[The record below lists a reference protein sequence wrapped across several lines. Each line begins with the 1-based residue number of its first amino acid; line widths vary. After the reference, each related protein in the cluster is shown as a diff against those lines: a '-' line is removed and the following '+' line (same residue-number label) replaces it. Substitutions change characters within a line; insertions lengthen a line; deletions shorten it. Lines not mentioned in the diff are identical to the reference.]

1 MKLNFPKTLDFSVK
15 VCYNINVRKGRE
27 KPKAAAIVTTVALPS
42 GQEKNSKK
50 FEKPLDKLQK
60 ICYNIITKRKGI
72 DEQ

>member
-1 MKLNFPKTLDFSVK
+1 MTFLPKYDII
-15 VCYNINVRKGRE
+15 INVRKGRE
-27 KPKAAAIVTTVALPS
+27 KAKAVAIVTTVALPS

-50 FEKPLDKLQK
+50 FSKPLDKLQK

>member
-1 MKLNFPKTLDFSVK
+1 MLDFSAK

-27 KPKAAAIVTTVALPS
+27 KAKAVAIATTVALPRAD
-42 GQEKNSKK
+42 EKIKK
-50 FEKPLDKLQK
+50 IFKNPLDKLQK